1 MEQGYSMEKITA
13 FIRSTIAG
21 KNLYTDELSY
31 TLDNGSL
38 EGVYSDQMTFS
49 NVMSSESKI
58 MFDLFVVANEKIYTL
73 DKDNKRGD
81 VRKDYST
88 VSLFRYELAK
98 RKSTGEITGF
108 MRFVSCGMTAV
119 PAEAMASVVTNMH
132 FDGQQLTWQEKE
144 ILYRDMPDMKGGY
157 QPASF
162 EAKCRF
168 FTEGGKA
175 RYEYDGLCLEVNPDT
190 WERKKSSAVIPKFL
204 SKER

>member
-1 MEQGYSMEKITA
+1 MEKIAA
-13 FIRSTIAG
+13 FIRSTIEG

-31 TLDNGSL
+31 TLDNGAL

-49 NVMSSESKI
+49 NVTNSETKI
-58 MFDLFVVANEKIYTL
+58 MFDLYVVANEKIHAIGK
-73 DKDNKRGD
+73 DKKRGA

-98 RKSTGEITGF
+98 RKSTGQITGF
-108 MRFVSCGMTAV
+108 MRFVSCGITAA
-119 PAEAMASVVTNMH
+119 PAEAMASMVVNLQ
-132 FDGQQLTWQEKE
+132 FDGNQLSWLEKE
-144 ILYRDMPDMKGGY
+144 MLYRDMPDMNGGY

-175 RYEYDGLCLEVNPDT
+175 RYEYDGLCLEVDPTT
-190 WERKKSSAVIPKFL
+190 WERKKSSAVLPKFL
-204 SKER
+204 AKER